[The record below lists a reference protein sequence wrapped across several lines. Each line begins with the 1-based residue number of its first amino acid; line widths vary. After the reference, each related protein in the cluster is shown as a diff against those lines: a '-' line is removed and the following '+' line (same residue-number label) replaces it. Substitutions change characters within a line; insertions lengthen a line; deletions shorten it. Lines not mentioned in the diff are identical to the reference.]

1 VFSAIFWIANDFCLQ
16 RVRKCPITHQ
26 TPKDNTMEAE
36 RINLIGNA
44 LEDLTERTRE
54 LRGYL

>member
-1 VFSAIFWIANDFCLQ
+1 M
-16 RVRKCPITHQ
+16 RKCPVIPPITQ
-26 TPKDNTMEAE
+26 ENTMEAE
-36 RINLIGNA
+36 RINLIGHS

>member
-1 VFSAIFWIANDFCLQ
+1 MAPFPLTTQ
-16 RVRKCPITHQ
+16 E
-26 TPKDNTMEAE
+26 NTMEAE
-36 RINLIGNA
+36 RINLIGST